1 MEGENDA
8 VLQPGTRIDQYVIT
22 GVLGRGGF
30 GITYRIN
37 DALLDKEFA
46 LKEFF
51 PEDLV
56 RRENGGLKFTGRA
69 NAEEDYRWALKKFFD
84 EARLLAQFNH
94 PNIIG
99 VRRVFQ
105 QNDTAYMV
113 LDLIQGRTL
122 ETWLRGLDSPPTQD
136 ELDLV
141 AAPLLSALEL
151 VHANRTWHL
160 DISPENIM
168 VRGAD
173 GVPILLDFGASR
185 FEIKQHSQLVSALV
199 FKSGY
204 SAPEQYVSTADRY
217 GPWTDIYAF
226 AATLYRAVAGA
237 RPPEATARQLSDDL
251 VPAVEAG
258 AGRYRASF
266 LEAID
271 DALRLSP
278 DDRPQ
283 SVSDWRSK
291 LLAGSALVDAEA
303 EFADEPADVSAQP
316 SDASQ
321 PGTPSPTYYLRLAR
335 TRLVEL
341 SRHPWID
348 KVKSLPWGT
357 WISRIP
363 YIEKVRELP
372 PRLLAAAGAG
382 AAVLLLAL
390 GVLVFSGQSGPFA
403 RCGGL
408 FSGADCWGAVVDS
421 GGNIFAR
428 VQERSPEAAEAAALK
443 SCNEKLGR
451 VECRVI
457 ARITKDQ
464 CWSLAEVST
473 DPARWKAATGPSIE
487 RAETDAR
494 WACERAFGVC
504 HVALTFCADGTRG
517 H

>member
-1 MEGENDA
+1 MEGDNDA
-8 VLQPGTRIDQYVIT
+8 VLKPGTRIDQYVIT
-22 GVLGRGGF
+22 GLLGRGGF

-37 DALLDKEFA
+37 DEMLGREFA

-56 RRENGGLKFTGRA
+56 RRENGGLTFRARA

-99 VRRVFQ
+99 VRRVFEA
-105 QNDTAYMV
+105 NDTAYMV
-113 LDLIQGRTL
+113 LDLIPGRTL

-141 AAPLLSALEL
+141 AGPLLSALDL

-185 FEIKQHSQLVSALV
+185 FEIQQRSQLVSALV

-226 AATLYRAVAGA
+226 GATLYRAVAGA
-237 RPPEATARQLSDDL
+237 RPSEATARQISDEL
-251 VPAVEAG
+251 VPAVQVG
-258 AGRYRASF
+258 LGRYRTSF

-271 DALRLSP
+271 AALRLPP

-283 SVSDWRSK
+283 SVAEWRRK
-291 LLAGSALVDAEA
+291 LLAGSELVDA
-303 EFADEPADVSAQP
+303 DPDTPAQP
-316 SDASQ
+316 VEVSSEEAHPDAS
-321 PGTPSPTYYLRLAR
+321 RLSVY
-335 TRLVEL
+335 TRLVSTRLSEL
-341 SRHPWID
+341 SRHPWLNRL
-348 KVKSLPWGT
+348 SELPWPS
-357 WISRIP
+357 WLSRIP
-363 YIEKVRELP
+363 YADTLRGSP
-372 PRLLAAAGAG
+372 HLLAALGAG
-382 AAVLLLAL
+382 IAALLLGL
-390 GVLVFSGQSGPFA
+390 VVLVFSGQSGPFA

-428 VQERSPEAAEAAALK
+428 VQERSKEAAEAAALR
-443 SCNEKLGR
+443 SCNEKLGQAD
-451 VECRVI
+451 CTVI
-457 ARITKDQ
+457 ATISKTQ
-464 CWSLAEVST
+464 CWSLAEAPA
-473 DPARWKAATGPSIE
+473 DPTRWKAAAGPTIE

-504 HVALTFCADGTRG
+504 HIALTFCADGTRG
-517 H
+517 Q